1 MTRRQPDAGMTL
13 VEVLVALAVF
23 AVIGTASFAL
33 LDQTLRSQRLTE
45 TRLARLADLQRMMRV
60 ITLDTMQA
68 LPGSVTVEGGDLALL
83 RRGALRTPSGPG
95 AEGLSV
101 HYHLDA
107 SGLQRQIGL
116 EGSKPE
122 WQVLLADVKA
132 VTWQPILQQLPAE
145 APANPLPVVGLALTV
160 HLASAETIRGVFVLP
175 SNPPLEAG
183 P

>member
-1 MTRRQPDAGMTL
+1 MTL

-45 TRLARLADLQRMMRV
+45 ARLARLADLQRMMRV
-60 ITLDTMQA
+60 IALDTMQA
-68 LPGSVTVEGGDLALL
+68 LPGSVTVEKGGLALL

-101 HYHLDA
+101 HYRLDA
-107 SGLQRQIGL
+107 TGLQRQIGPDGSQPGWQLLL
-116 EGSKPE
+116 E
-122 WQVLLADVKA
+122 DVKT
-132 VTWQPILQQLPAE
+132 VSWQPILQQTPAE
-145 APANPLPVVGLALTV
+145 ASASTPPVVGLDLTLQ
-160 HLASAETIRGVFVLP
+160 LASSETLRGVFVLP
-175 SNPPLEAG
+175 SEPPHEAG